1 MKKQLLASIAA
12 LFADASLA
20 SIAALFATASLVS
33 IAALF
38 AAASSLHAQS
48 GWGIPSMSLSGTTP
62 ASSSYTAAPGDL
74 VMLTATASSDAVTLP
89 NAPYDRTRVAAKL
102 VAVSGTYDAVIA
114 TSGSDTFN
122 TAGGSTSLTLSLVNQ
137 AINLQYVAAT
147 KVWVVVGDDLPL
159 ADADARYPRQ
169 SGTYLGMTVG
179 TSGTAGYASTSGS
192 AAVSGTAGYAAL
204 SGTAGYAY
212 ASGTAGYA
220 ALSGTANALSTA
232 LQNGT
237 FPGMSVGGVTGPVAG
252 SQVTGTVP
260 ISAGLASIAPLI
272 SKTSTTLG
280 TGTNITLC
288 SGSSIVT
295 EANITL
301 TGTGTYSISL
311 SSTACQ
317 VGQLAMVNIN
327 WAAGQSAEFQVFN
340 STPGGVKLFDYAN
353 PSSNAASATLWFAWS
368 GSVWVKA
375 SWASNN
381 VTQLYAA
388 SIPQNGLVL
397 QVEADFLGL
406 TNSSALAS
414 WPDVSGQG
422 NNLYQRASVSQPI
435 FISGTTPSGRAAL
448 LYSGSQYMIGPP
460 IISGTG
466 GKAIFV
472 VWRSNISNPTAQLAG
487 QIGFPRGGSE
497 WFSLESR
504 GNANPYLRGDGA
516 DLGAAS
522 TSSTTWQL
530 VEGTFTGGSGGTAR
544 TYRNG
549 VQQATGTESYNT
561 VATGNFYTGT
571 NVDAPDFINGYVA
584 AIVVYNRWVTDAERA
599 QIEAYLDAR
608 YTLY

>member
-1 MKKQLLASIAA
+1 LTGITGTRNPGLGSFNRERKEHKNMKPSFDHPSSIIHQRFFLL
-12 LFADASLA
+12 
-20 SIAALFATASLVS
+20 
-33 IAALF
+33 LF
-38 AAASSLHAQS
+38 AAFAIFCSNLLADPPSTTVAPIAAQS
-48 GWGIPSMSLSGTTP
+48 GSAGQIGITGTDGHPHLQTVSGDAALGSSGT
-62 ASSSYTAAPGDL
+62 
-74 VMLTATASSDAVTLP
+74 
-89 NAPYDRTRVAAKL
+89 
-102 VAVSGTYDAVIA
+102 
-114 TSGSDTFN
+114 
-122 TAGGSTSLTLSLVNQ
+122 LTL
-137 AINLQYVAAT
+137 AAT
-147 KVWVVVGDDLPL
+147 
-159 ADADARYPRQ
+159 
-169 SGTYLGMTVG
+169 
-179 TSGTAGYASTSGS
+179 GTAGTYGDASHTLAVTVDAKGRVMGITPVSPAAPAYSGS
-192 AAVSGTAGYAAL
+192 AAVSGSAGYAAL

-260 ISAGLASIAPLI
+260 VSAGLASIAPLI